1 MAKILHP
8 VPAERALQQ
17 LDVYK
22 TPLLPTRMRTGS
34 DSITAKVI
42 PDMFRSRRSSRL
54 VLMSDDRSGAKK
66 NKGPVVNETKPYAG
80 EGGMKK
86 LLARAKLEAEKEKEK
101 EKENENE
108 NGGRTGSA
116 IGEEPASLEPSLPSS
131 ALPPP
136 PASDWFK
143 SAVAGAPA
151 SSGSSLRVGRQK
163 TSRNHIQRPSK
174 SRFSAVYEDEGD
186 DTMEDDDKAKE
197 RQALEEAAKKVPVF
211 NIPAGFSFAKE
222 VSAYVLF
229 FIHSQFFLLLT
240 PQYFSI
246 LDGCTCPECCR
257 SRQGEGTS
265 DQVSSFFLQ
274 AFPCKHT

>member
-1 MAKILHP
+1 
-8 VPAERALQQ
+8 
-17 LDVYK
+17 
-22 TPLLPTRMRTGS
+22 MRTGS

-54 VLMSDDRSGAKK
+54 VLMPDDRSGAKK

-101 EKENENE
+101 ENESE
-108 NGGRTGSA
+108 TARA
-116 IGEEPASLEPSLPSS
+116 IGEEPAPLEPSLPPS
-131 ALPPP
+131 APPLPS
-136 PASDWFK
+136 ASDWFK

-151 SSGSSLRVGRQK
+151 PFASSLRVGRQK

-174 SRFSAVYEDEGD
+174 SKFSAVYEDEGD
-186 DTMEDDDKAKE
+186 DTIEDDDKAKE

-222 VSAYVLF
+222 VSAYV
-229 FIHSQFFLLLT
+229 
-240 PQYFSI
+240 
-246 LDGCTCPECCR
+246 
-257 SRQGEGTS
+257 
-265 DQVSSFFLQ
+265 
-274 AFPCKHT
+274 